1 MSEKSLPHSNK
12 HPIPSTMMSVV
23 TTGNG
28 GYDKLEYKRV
38 PLPQLRTGEVLLKVL
53 AAGMNN
59 TEINT
64 CVG

>member
-12 HPIPSTMMSVV
+12 HPIPSTMMAVV

-38 PLPQLRTGEVLLKVL
+38 PLPQLRTGEALLKVL
-53 AAGMNN
+53 KAS
-59 TEINT
+59 
-64 CVG
+64 